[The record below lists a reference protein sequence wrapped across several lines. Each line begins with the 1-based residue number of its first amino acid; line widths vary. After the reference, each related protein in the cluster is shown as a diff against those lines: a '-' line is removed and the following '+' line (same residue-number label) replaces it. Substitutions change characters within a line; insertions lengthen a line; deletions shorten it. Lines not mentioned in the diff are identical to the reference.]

1 MDTTSSYSY
10 PPSFGTVTTPT
21 VITPTVV
28 TLIVET
34 VIIGTLVI
42 PTIGI
47 LVCPTI
53 LDMPHRL
60 YDQVFHLPCQA
71 TCTTHSVLLAVPGIA
86 EALTS
91 FCNGGHS
98 GPAVREEEGREG

>member
-34 VIIGTLVI
+34 VIIG
-42 PTIGI
+42 I

-60 YDQVFHLPCQA
+60 YDQVFHLPGQA